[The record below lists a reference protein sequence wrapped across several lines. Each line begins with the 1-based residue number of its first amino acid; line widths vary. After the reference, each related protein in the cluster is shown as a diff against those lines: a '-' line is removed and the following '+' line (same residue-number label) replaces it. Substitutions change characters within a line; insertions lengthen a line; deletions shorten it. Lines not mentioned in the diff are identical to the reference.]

1 MVYYIRVDNEIV
13 AVATDESDA
22 TAIVESMAIDPE
34 TKDKKVTV
42 TEE

>member
-1 MVYYIRVDNEIV
+1 MAYYIRVDNEV
-13 AVATDESDA
+13 VVVATDKNDVK
-22 TAIVESMAIDPE
+22 AIVQSMTFDPE

>member
-1 MVYYIRVDNEIV
+1 MAYYIRVDDEIV
-13 AVATDESDA
+13 AIATDKNDA
-22 TAIVESMAIDPE
+22 KAILDGMSYDPE